1 MSWLNREA
9 LKAMSESSKS
19 VKYSI
24 VVPVYNEQESITPFY
39 GRVREVVDNIGRP
52 FEIVFVN
59 DGSSDRTAQ
68 VLRELAS
75 VDSRVT
81 VVTLRKN
88 SGKSIA
94 LGVGFSVAR
103 GDYVITMDGDLQH
116 NPAEIPYFIDKLD
129 QGYDIVCGRRMT
141 HEGSYLQRTSTW
153 IANRVLAQLTGINIH
168 DWGVGFKAYKRELL
182 AEVPIYGE
190 LQRLIPALALRR
202 GVRVCEVPIHVLPR
216 ENGTSKYSVSRKMHV
231 FLDVVTVRFLLR
243 YLARPL
249 HFFGTA
255 GVASIAAGC
264 GIGFWLLYRLLIG
277 VHVMPDHGPAL
288 IFAAVLILA
297 GVQLLALGL
306 LAEMQVRHYYQG
318 RSQNAPYEVADIL
331 RAESREERISD

>member
-1 MSWLNREA
+1 
-9 LKAMSESSKS
+9 MSETSNN
-19 VKYSI
+19 VKYSV
-24 VVPVYNEQESITPFY
+24 VVPVYNEQESVTPFY
-39 GRVREVVDNIGRP
+39 GRLREVVDNIGRT

-59 DGSSDRTAQ
+59 DGSTDGTTQ
-68 VLRELAS
+68 VLKELAS

-88 SGKSIA
+88 SGKSVA

-129 QGYDIVCGRRMT
+129 QGYDIVCGRRIT
-141 HEGSYLQRTSTW
+141 HAGSYLQRTSTW
-153 IANRVLAQLTGINIH
+153 IANRMLAWLTGVKIH
-168 DWGVGFKAYKRELL
+168 DWGVGFKAYRRELL

-202 GVRVCEVPIHVLPR
+202 GVRICEVPINVLPR
-216 ENGTSKYSVSRKMHV
+216 ENGTSKYGVSRKVHV
-231 FLDVVTVRFLLR
+231 LLDVVTVRFLLR
-243 YLARPL
+243 YLSRPL

-255 GVASIAAGC
+255 GVLSIAAGG
-264 GIGFWLLYRLLIG
+264 GIGLWLMYRLFIG

-318 RSQNAPYEVADIL
+318 RSQTAPYEIADII